1 MDMTKFGDDQ
11 DPGYQSICAVL
22 RRWIR
27 EYEEF
32 LSSNLNS
39 STTTSAE
46 ETSRSHP
53 SAVPWTNQQMPPPI
67 YSINNTGGGYVVQGN
82 IVNGPMHFGK

>member
-1 MDMTKFGDDQ
+1 MDMTKFEDDQ
-11 DPGYQSICAVL
+11 DPGYQSVCAVL
-22 RRWIR
+22 CRWMR
-27 EYEEF
+27 DYEEF

-39 STTTSAE
+39 STTTSPA

-53 SAVPWTNQQMPPPI
+53 SAPPWTNHQMPPPI

-82 IVNGPMHFGK
+82 IVNGPMNFGK